1 MLSLGPPPLR
11 GGTALPRFA
20 APPGPIPFYKLQK
33 RAPSQGLFLFAI
45 YSVYSS
51 AMPPL
56 SSSEASSEASSGAV
70 NGSSAGAGASIP
82 CSSRALW

>member
-56 SSSEASSEASSGAV
+56 SSSGASSAGAV